1 MSQNSKTYKLHP
13 RKVVAKSFM
22 GYLAT
27 VGYLGVAA
35 LAVTLVIRYANTGF
49 VNLYLVISLI
59 LLISLLIF
67 VGNFFDWYQWSDV
80 SIDKFGVVTYKEKGL
95 VNIMGQKP
103 ETFIVNDLTS
113 VNKKGNKIVLEGR
126 IKYIDETGRS
136 SEKTKCVVRGT
147 CEEYHEMYEGMLN
160 ALKIR
165 ENFVNED
172 SQKEDSQKEDSQ
184 KEEADA

>member
-35 LAVTLVIRYANTGF
+35 LAVILVIKYFNTGF
-49 VNLYLVISLI
+49 VNLYLVVSLI
-59 LLISLLIF
+59 LLIALLIF

-103 ETFIVNDLTS
+103 ETFIVNDLKS
-113 VNKKGNKIVLEGR
+113 VNKNGNKIVLEGR

-136 SEKTKCVVRGT
+136 SEKTKCVVKGT
-147 CEEYHEMYEGMLN
+147 CEDYSDMYEGLLN

-165 ENFVNED
+165 EVSANAD
-172 SQKEDSQKEDSQ
+172 AQKEDSL

>member
-35 LAVTLVIRYANTGF
+35 LAAILVIKYFNTGF
-49 VNLYLVISLI
+49 VNLYLVVSLI
-59 LLISLLIF
+59 LLIALLIF

-103 ETFIVNDLTS
+103 ETFIINDLKS

-136 SEKTKCVVRGT
+136 SEKTKCIVRGT
-147 CEEYHEMYEGMLN
+147 CEDYHDMYEGLLN

-165 ENFVNED
+165 EDSANEGT
-172 SQKEDSQKEDSQ
+172 QKEDSL

>member
-13 RKVVAKSFM
+13 RKVVAKSLM

-27 VGYLGVAA
+27 VGYIGVAA
-35 LAVTLVIRYANTGF
+35 LAVILVIKYFNTGF
-49 VNLYLVISLI
+49 VNLYLVVSLI
-59 LLISLLIF
+59 LLIALLIF

-103 ETFIVNDLTS
+103 ETFIVNDLKS
-113 VNKKGNKIVLEGR
+113 VNKNGNKIVLEGR

-147 CEEYHEMYEGMLN
+147 CEDYSDMYEGLLN

-165 ENFVNED
+165 EVSANAD
-172 SQKEDSQKEDSQ
+172 AQKEDSL

>member
-35 LAVTLVIRYANTGF
+35 LAVILIIKYFNTGF
-49 VNLYLVISLI
+49 INLYLVISLI
-59 LLISLLIF
+59 LLIALLIF

-80 SIDKFGVVTYKEKGL
+80 SIDNFGVVTYKEKGL

-136 SEKTKCVVRGT
+136 SEKTKCTVKGN
-147 CEEYHEMYEGMLN
+147 CAEYHEMYEDLLS
-160 ALKIR
+160 ALKVR
-165 ENFVNED
+165 EDFNKDD
-172 SQKEDSQKEDSQ
+172 SLKEDSQKEVSP
-184 KEEADA
+184 KEEEGA